1 MEPTTGL
8 EPTHSPNY
16 QGYKLPER
24 ISEGERNQQLYS
36 YASHLQAKMY
46 SDEDS
51 RTDGGSANAERCD
64 PLLSENEVEKIIKN
78 ATKYPKGRDPE
89 YERKNGSVTQCTASA
104 ITVPDFISDITVS
117 EHPLRL
123 IAAFYDGCQK

>member
-46 SDEDS
+46 SDEDIE
-51 RTDGGSANAERCD
+51 RMVRQANAERCD

-89 YERKNGSVTQCTASA
+89 YERKTGASPNARQSLSPCPISSVTLRFQST
-104 ITVPDFISDITVS
+104 
-117 EHPLRL
+117 PLRL

>member
-46 SDEDS
+46 SDEDIE
-51 RTDGGSANAERCD
+51 RMVRQANAERCD

-78 ATKYPKGRDPE
+78 ATKYPRERPE

-104 ITVPDFISDITVS
+104 SPCPISSVT
-117 EHPLRL
+117 LR
-123 IAAFYDGCQK
+123 FQSTR